1 MCCWPKDRQGE
12 LLLLLLLLLL
22 IIAFFAI
29 QYRLLTSCAPLFL
42 ILANDG
48 NGNCDDPYDER
59 CVDKDVADNTD
70 LCYVDL
76 QRGNQTTD
84 FDTSG
89 ILVYSGDG
97 DNGEGAIHC
106 HGLAWSNDDN
116 DHTSRYRGNNLIFVS
131 MYDHMYQRGYV
142 KNIPGAPMCGVSCY
156 MLTCAHFY
164 TATLIL

>member
-1 MCCWPKDRQGE
+1 M
-12 LLLLLLLLLL
+12 L
-22 IIAFFAI
+22 
-29 QYRLLTSCAPLFL
+29 PLFL
-42 ILANDG
+42 IPANDG

-116 DHTSRYRGNNLIFVS
+116 DHTSRYRANNLIFVS

-142 KNIPGAPMCGVSCY
+142 KNIPGAPMCGVSCFMMTY
-156 MLTCAHFY
+156 DVFIF
-164 TATLIL
+164 TLQLSFSNTPPLSQ

>member
-1 MCCWPKDRQGE
+1 M
-12 LLLLLLLLLL
+12 
-22 IIAFFAI
+22 IIALFAI
-29 QYRLLTSCAPLFL
+29 QYRLTSVHLSFFL
-42 ILANDG
+42 SANDG

-76 QRGNQTTD
+76 ERGNQTTD

-116 DHTSRYRGNNLIFVS
+116 DHTSRYRANNLIFVS

-142 KNIPGAPMCGVSCY
+142 KNIPGAPMCGVSCLMMTY
-156 MLTCAHFY
+156 DVFIF
-164 TATLIL
+164 TLQLSFSNTPPLSQ

>member
-1 MCCWPKDRQGE
+1 MCCWPKDRQGT
-12 LLLLLLLLLL
+12 LLWSY
-22 IIAFFAI
+22 IALFTI
-29 QYRLLTSCAPLFL
+29 QYAYIMCTSLSY
-42 ILANDG
+42 IANDG

-116 DHTSRYRGNNLIFVS
+116 DHTSRYRANNLIFVS

-142 KNIPGAPMCGVSCY
+142 KNIPGAPMCGVSCF
-156 MLTCAHFY
+156 MMTCARFY